1 MIKVVHLFALLVG
14 VWTASADA
22 AKIPCKLKL
31 PYITEGCQEDGC
43 KVVYQVVFDRE
54 TQLVKDLQSKEV
66 LQKVTLGTK
75 VKKPFEFAIE
85 VKRPGIYRTLDRS
98 FDLANEKYRLRKG
111 VLFEVFYYA
120 GAGHY
125 AVCVEDKMEK
135 VQLKNDAEALE
146 PIKTQEWIKVK
157 LDAKISGF
165 VKRNEVRVIS
175 AE

>member
-1 MIKVVHLFALLVG
+1 MIKVVQMFVLFAGFWAV
-14 VWTASADA
+14 SADA
-22 AKIPCKLKL
+22 AKIPCKIKL

-43 KVVYQVVFDRE
+43 KVVYQIVFDRE
-54 TQLVKDLQSKEV
+54 TQLVKDIQSKEIV
-66 LQKVTLGTK
+66 QKVALGTK

-85 VKRPGIYRTLDRS
+85 VKRPGIYRTLDQS

-125 AVCVEDKMEK
+125 AVCVEDKIEK
-135 VQLKNDAEALE
+135 VQLKNDAEALD
-146 PIKTQEWIKVK
+146 PAKTQEWIKVK
-157 LDAKISGF
+157 LDTKTSGF
-165 VKRNEVRVIS
+165 VKRNEVRIIS